1 MKNTSKTSK
10 HCPSAID
17 LEYLFLEE
25 GLNEESRK
33 RIQLHLQQC
42 SSCRE
47 TLEKIESY
55 YKLLI
60 HELSRPVSNKVID
73 FSKKLS
79 NHPEIRYGLIIC
91 EPADLNKSEPGT
103 YKTKVLF
110 QANGVPGKTSL
121 KDFDLLSLPKDQ
133 IAIRIMTNPGKNSCS
148 LFLWD
153 HQNNN
158 FNNWVLHFNHLNEKY
173 TPNSMGAVQIPL
185 KLIDDFNDKT
195 LQIEFNKASEN
206 KTKIERLKE
215 AILY

>member
-1 MKNTSKTSK
+1 MLACIIVIQCNKQFNQTLHQKSLKNIMKNTSKTSK

-133 IAIRIMTNPGKNSCS
+133 IAIRIMTILEKIHV
-148 LFLWD
+148 LF
-153 HQNNN
+153 
-158 FNNWVLHFNHLNEKY
+158 FFGTIK
-173 TPNSMGAVQIPL
+173 
-185 KLIDDFNDKT
+185 
-195 LQIEFNKASEN
+195 
-206 KTKIERLKE
+206 
-215 AILY
+215 